1 MTYSKQWLSL
11 SPEDKKIKRKEYN
24 DRYEQKHPEKAKENR
39 KRYEEKHINQIRKR
53 ASTWQKEKGRQ
64 NKLKAIA
71 YLGGHCTDC
80 GNEFPP
86 YVYDFHHLD
95 PTIKDS
101 TIAQIMGRK
110 WENIV
115 SELDKCVLL
124 CANCHRIRENK
135 EGFN

>member
-71 YLGGHCTDC
+71 YLGGYCTDC